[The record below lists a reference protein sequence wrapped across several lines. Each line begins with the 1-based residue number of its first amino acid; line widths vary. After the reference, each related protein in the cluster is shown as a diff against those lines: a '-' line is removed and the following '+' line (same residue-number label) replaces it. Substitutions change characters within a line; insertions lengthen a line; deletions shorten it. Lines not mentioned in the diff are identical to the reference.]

1 MCLERLS
8 CLWQGAHEQL
18 RRGDCLRGLE
28 GVRRNYDAI
37 MSEKYWV
44 SLSGLHQVTKTY
56 TTNSHFLT
64 AMWLALASLGHCLK
78 YLGPKEEIFGITNKF
93 TLMYIYQLF
102 QVCLLISQTKLT
114 SFMACVLLVFLFLVR
129 FFLFLFL
136 FFVVAVVLNFFF

>member
-78 YLGPKEEIFGITNKF
+78 YLGPEEEIFGITNKF

-129 FFLFLFL
+129 FFLFLIL
-136 FFVVAVVLNFFF
+136 FFVVVVVLNFFF